1 METFAVRGLSFAYPE
16 QRRDTLRELS
26 FSIPQGQFVTLC
38 GPSGCGKSTLLRQL
52 KTVLAPTGDRRGIIL
67 FEGIPLDE
75 VGQREQSAR
84 IGTLAHA
91 MIRASLLGEPF
102 DAENADPA
110 ELSQAE
116 EAFRCFLRWREGHS
130 LRPVHC
136 ERSFVSEALRYG
148 GTPDCYCILDGAPV
162 LLDFK
167 TGKRIYDEYFVQL
180 AAYARLLR
188 EQGYPVRELRVLRLG
203 RTEEDC
209 EERSVT
215 EQEKWFYLFENL
227 LNIYYLRKDL
237 AWRS

>member
-1 METFAVRGLSFAYPE
+1 MTKKQAAVPVKVRRRYRLEDGTVVPGVTAVTGLRSK
-16 QRRDTLRELS
+16 
-26 FSIPQGQFVTLC
+26 
-38 GPSGCGKSTLLRQL
+38 PSLVRWANKLGL
-52 KTVLAPTGDRRGIIL
+52 
-67 FEGIPLDE
+67 EGIDASC
-75 VGQREQSAR
+75 VTEQSAR

-102 DAENADPA
+102 DMENADPA

-116 EAFRCFLRWREGHS
+116 EAFRCFLRWRERHS

-136 ERSFVSEALRYG
+136 ERSSVSEVLRYG
-148 GTPDCYCILDGAPV
+148 GTPDCYCILDGEPV

-203 RTEEDC
+203 RAEEDC
-209 EERSVT
+209 EERGVT
-215 EQEKWFYLFENL
+215 EQEGWFRLFENL

-237 AWRS
+237 GWRS